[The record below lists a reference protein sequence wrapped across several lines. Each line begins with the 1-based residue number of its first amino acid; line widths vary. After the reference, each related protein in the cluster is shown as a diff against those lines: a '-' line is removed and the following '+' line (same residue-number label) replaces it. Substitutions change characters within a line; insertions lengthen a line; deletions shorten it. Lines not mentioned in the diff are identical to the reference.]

1 MWRTPRQKTWFFWQ
15 KAYNVGLDLSAVLPK
30 GINLAYASDDGPAV
44 NNDTVEKEM
53 GKAVLVLIA
62 KIRPHVT
69 ALTIYPNR
77 QINVKTSAGTIRL
90 MYMEVTRLYRITSLG
105 LVFKKADGDVV
116 EVIDDLNIT
125 AIGWY
130 MLKEIRVKLLSLM
143 NDKPRVSQRSA
154 WDGLGVVREIFSAP
168 LQRNNSI
175 LSKIPLN
182 RGVFNNYSIKSAHS
196 KGGHHCERILPF
208 NPPRIFSEAYA
219 DQ

>member
-1 MWRTPRQKTWFFWQ
+1 
-15 KAYNVGLDLSAVLPK
+15 
-30 GINLAYASDDGPAV
+30 
-44 NNDTVEKEM
+44 M

-154 WDGLGVVREIFSAP
+154 
-168 LQRNNSI
+168 
-175 LSKIPLN
+175 
-182 RGVFNNYSIKSAHS
+182 
-196 KGGHHCERILPF
+196 
-208 NPPRIFSEAYA
+208 
-219 DQ
+219 